1 MNKTEVQATV
11 KLGGKRERTRARLIE
26 AMLEL
31 AAEKGLAAAS
41 LDAIAARAGM
51 TKGAIYSNF
60 ASRSALL
67 IEARA
72 TRGLNLVPP
81 SIPGGSFADHMRDI
95 AEQLLVI
102 LARAPAE
109 ARLIGEYHL
118 QALTDPELHAQVEAD
133 YGRVL
138 GQAGRK
144 ISRGFGEVLT
154 MPPETMTIAIQ
165 SLALGFLHQSLLTPR
180 TVTREVALA
189 AFEALAKGAVREG

>member
-1 MNKTEVQATV
+1 MTESGARSTPKV
-11 KLGGKRERTRARLIE
+11 GGKRQRTRARLIE
-26 AMLEL
+26 ATLEL

-60 ASRSALL
+60 ANRSELL
-67 IEARA
+67 VKARA
-72 TRGLNLVPP
+72 ARGLNLVAP
-81 SIPGGSFADHMRDI
+81 SIPGGSFADHLRDI
-95 AEQLLVI
+95 AEQLLAI
-102 LARAPAE
+102 LARAPAD

-118 QALTDPELHAQVEAD
+118 LALTDPELHAQVEAD
-133 YGRVL
+133 YARTF

-144 ISRGFGEVLT
+144 LARGFGAVLT
-154 MPPETMTIAIQ
+154 MPPEALAVAIQ

-180 TVTREVALA
+180 AVTREVVLA